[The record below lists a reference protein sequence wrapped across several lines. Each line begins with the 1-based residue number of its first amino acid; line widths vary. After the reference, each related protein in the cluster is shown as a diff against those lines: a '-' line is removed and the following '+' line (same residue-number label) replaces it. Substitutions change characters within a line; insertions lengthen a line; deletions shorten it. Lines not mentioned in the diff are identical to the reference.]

1 MAPKLAPRRAHP
13 RAVQTGIPAE
23 RAARDRILRAVRE
36 SAARTPLNPPLTFA
50 ALEERSAAILR
61 SLGEGPAF
69 RDWTMVLLSNQSWR
83 RTLAAVPYERRLL
96 LLPQCLRHSRDC
108 RGKMDKLGL
117 LCRDCGRCLLT
128 SFKREAEE
136 LGYVTLI
143 SEGTAA
149 VLALLRS
156 GKISGFVGSS
166 CMSVLRKVFPVVSVV
181 GLPALAVP
189 LLRDGCRD
197 TALDADWLQEAI
209 RLREGAEPAR

>member
-1 MAPKLAPRRAHP
+1 
-13 RAVQTGIPAE
+13 
-23 RAARDRILRAVRE
+23 
-36 SAARTPLNPPLTFA
+36 
-50 ALEERSAAILR
+50 
-61 SLGEGPAF
+61 
-69 RDWTMVLLSNQSWR
+69 
-83 RTLAAVPYERRLL
+83 
-96 LLPQCLRHSRDC
+96 
-108 RGKMDKLGL
+108 
-117 LCRDCGRCLLT
+117 
-128 SFKREAEE
+128 
-136 LGYVTLI
+136 
-143 SEGTAA
+143 